1 MYVCSLELDSDVENC
16 DTFIK
21 DLHPNLLR
29 CTLNLCFQD
38 SCISFSSVLVSLT
51 MMRHSAKRRLKLLV
65 VEWEGCMLTEIMQ
78 ISHYHS
84 CEV

>member
-1 MYVCSLELDSDVENC
+1 MYVCSLELDSDVENY

-38 SCISFSSVLVSLT
+38 SCISFSSVLVSLP
-51 MMRHSAKRRLKLLV
+51 MMRHSAL
-65 VEWEGCMLTEIMQ
+65 
-78 ISHYHS
+78 HAP
-84 CEV
+84 